1 RRKSTSTCD
10 GPASIGS
17 GRVDLIMAERSTRV
31 SLPVRGRPVTF
42 SNAMSECREASSILP
57 SMGPVQ
63 YPRSASFCSAPRISS
78 RLSGVSLRGGVLR
91 DATGFDFDSGCLLT
105 VRFRPEACALDFL
118 GAAIVE
124 SIDSRNTH
132 RDSAS
137 NDSIL
142 NDHD

>member
-1 RRKSTSTCD
+1 
-10 GPASIGS
+10 
-17 GRVDLIMAERSTRV
+17 
-31 SLPVRGRPVTF
+31 
-42 SNAMSECREASSILP
+42 MSECREASSILP

-78 RLSGVSLRGGVLR
+78 RFRGVSPRGGVLR
-91 DATGFDFDSGCLLT
+91 DDATAFDFDSGCLLT

-124 SIDSRNTH
+124 SIDIRNTH

-142 NDHD
+142 NDHDVVCIQQV